1 MESFMDIGFS
11 TFQTMINNAKTETG
25 VVARFYD
32 RAVQTGEISES
43 GLPVFKEVMYVEIRV
58 RDQNDVFDQPADENH
73 IKRFPIEYNRYLLE
87 KKESEKGT
95 PLAQFAFLTVS
106 QLECCKYRGIF
117 TVERLADLEDSKAR
131 DVGLVKEKE
140 LAIKFLEVSKNNAV
154 INDFSKK
161 EKKYQ
166 AEIKKLKSEIE
177 QLKAAANE

>member
-1 MESFMDIGFS
+1 MDIDFS
-11 TFQTMINNAKTETG
+11 TFQTMINNSKTESG
-25 VVARFYD
+25 VFARFYD
-32 RAVQTGEISES
+32 RAVSTGDISEN
-43 GLPVFKEVMYVEIRV
+43 GLPVFKETMYVEIRV
-58 RDQNDVFDQPADENH
+58 RDQSDVFDQPADESH
-73 IKRFPIEYNRYLLE
+73 VRRFPVEYNRYLLE

-106 QLECCKYRGIF
+106 QLESCKYRGIF
-117 TVERLADLEDSKAR
+117 TVERLAELEDAKAK
-131 DVGLVKEKE
+131 DIGLVKEKE

-166 AEIKKLKSEIE
+166 AEIKKLKAEIE

>member
-1 MESFMDIGFS
+1 MESFMDIDFS
-11 TFQTMINNAKTETG
+11 TFQSMINNSTTENG
-25 VVARFYD
+25 VLARFYD
-32 RAVQTGEISES
+32 RAVATGEVAKN

-58 RDQNDVFDQPADENH
+58 RDQNDVFDQPADSTH
-73 IKRFPIEYNRYLLE
+73 LKRFPVEYNRYLLE

-117 TVERLADLEDSKAR
+117 TVERLADLDDAKAK
-131 DVGLVKEKE
+131 DIGLVKEKE

-154 INDFSKK
+154 IDDFSKK

-166 AEIKKLKSEIE
+166 AEIKKLKAEIE